1 MAPTTH
7 FRFRLS
13 GPDEERLLE
22 AGEGTTTIGRQ
33 EGNDWVLT
41 QSQVSRRHA
50 QLHCSAGVCA
60 IMDVGSANG
69 TFVNGEKL
77 VPQEPRTLSAG
88 DTIRI
93 GPYELTYDP
102 VEAEP
107 EEIAEPI
114 ENESVELDRK
124 EEPAVEEPA
133 PETPQM
139 PAESGDGGGPGRPLA
154 LPSVEHEPGPE
165 PSPLP
170 GLSPDHS
177 HYLQYLPGIYH
188 TPFMTRFL
196 ALLESI
202 LSPIESTVDNFD
214 LFLNPATAPAGFL
227 PWLSRLYDLS
237 FDDTWSEAQRRTLL
251 AEAPELF
258 ARRGTRVALE
268 RILEIY
274 LACEVQIDDQDEE
287 LEPFTFSVTLPADKR
302 GANRDLIEQLI
313 DAHKP
318 AHTHYRINFR

>member
-1 MAPTTH
+1 MAPTIR

-22 AGEGTTTIGRQ
+22 AGEGTTAIGRQ
-33 EGNDWVLT
+33 EGNDWVLA

-50 QLHCSAGVCA
+50 QLHCRAGACQ

-77 VPQEPRTLSAG
+77 APQEPRTLAAG

-93 GPYELTYDP
+93 GPYELAYEP
-102 VEAEP
+102 LAVEPEEAEERVEAE
-107 EEIAEPI
+107 
-114 ENESVELDRK
+114 SVEAERRK
-124 EEPAVEEPA
+124 EPAAEEPQ
-133 PETPQM
+133 PGTPDM
-139 PAESGDGGGPGRPLA
+139 PAEPADGGGPGRPA
-154 LPSVEHEPGPE
+154 APAPVEHEPGPE

-177 HYLQYLPGIYH
+177 RYLQYLPGIYH

-214 LFLNPATAPAGFL
+214 LFLSPATAPATFL